1 MKDEHH
7 ERNMPESLDL
17 GVAKQW
23 CCETGIGM
31 AIVTVLPPKIA
42 CNKKKARKFVSRSL
56 TVAVTYVNSPTNRN
70 DADDVLFVHTDV
82 DSRTP

>member
-42 CNKKKARKFVSRSL
+42 CNKKKQENLFL
-56 TVAVTYVNSPTNRN
+56 AV
-70 DADDVLFVHTDV
+70 
-82 DSRTP
+82 